1 MAAIDPR
8 AEETRRRLVAT
19 GVELFAR
26 HGFDA
31 VTTRQLAEAA
41 GVNQAAIPYHFG
53 GKEGV
58 YRAVAEHV
66 AAVAGE
72 RVRRLDA
79 SVRERLAAAPAGT
92 GANIAELL
100 REATAEI
107 ARIVLEPAH
116 RGIWPMFLGREPPGS
131 SAAFDRLYAEFAG
144 PLHVLAGDL
153 IARLTGTAADSEA
166 NILLTHA
173 YLGQILAFATAQG
186 TLNRRLGRRGD
197 DGAEDA
203 ETAEAAVAAIERF
216 SAMAVAGM
224 RLSSGRRAQSSV

>member
-1 MAAIDPR
+1 MMAVLDPR
-8 AEETRRRLVAT
+8 AEETRRRLVAA
-19 GVELFAR
+19 GLDLFAR
-26 HGFDA
+26 HGFNA

-58 YRAVAEHV
+58 YRAVAERV

-72 RVRRLDA
+72 RIRHLDA
-79 SVRERLAAAPAGT
+79 SVRERLAALPAGADAKT
-92 GANIAELL
+92 GAKVARLL
-100 REATAEI
+100 REATTQI

-116 RGIWPMFLGREPPGS
+116 RGIWPIFLGREQPGS

-144 PLHVLAGDL
+144 PLHALVGDL
-153 IARLTGTAADSEA
+153 IARLVGMAADAEA

-186 TLNRRLGRRGD
+186 TLNRRLGRKGD
-197 DGAEDA
+197 DGANDA
-203 ETAEAAVAAIERF
+203 DAAVAAIERF

-224 RLSSGRRAQSSV
+224 RRSWRW